1 MPIVTE
7 DQGSTLL
14 AYELYVDDGFQ
25 GAMES
30 YYVGLNR
37 TVDVQT

>member
-14 AYELYVDDGFQ
+14 AYELFTDDGLQ
-25 GAMES
+25 GAFES

-37 TVDVQT
+37 TVDVVT